1 MIHYQDHWAV
11 VTGASS
17 GLGRGLAARLAD
29 RGMSLVLTGRNET
42 RLNEAAHEIRLASP
56 RVKVETVPADLSTR
70 SGVSAL
76 LDRIGDR
83 PIEVLVNN
91 AGFGSYGPFAEAD
104 PDREADEIAVDVS
117 AVVRLARAF
126 LPGMLARGSGGILNV
141 ASAIAFQPA
150 PYQAVYAASKAFVLS
165 FSQALWAE
173 ARPAGVSITALCP
186 GPTRTG
192 FVGALGADVG
202 HTAIYR
208 RLAEPEPVI
217 EAGLRALDKGRAV
230 VIPGVRTKVIAAS
243 GRFMPREWL
252 NRVSARLLR
261 PVTPSRPPIEIRI
274 ETVIPAPTERVW
286 DLLTDVEKWPSW
298 WRACR
303 WVRVESPGSFR
314 WKAHPVVLRSTVIAA
329 DRPRSFAFVADGA
342 GVHAERRFTI
352 RPTPDGL
359 STVIVDHETQV
370 GPLPWL
376 GRVFLAPRLRAVNQA
391 MLRDL
396 ARAAAQRPAV
406 AA

>member
-1 MIHYQDHWAV
+1 MIHYQNRWAV

-17 GLGRGLAARLAD
+17 GLGRGLAARLAE

-42 RLNEAAHEIRLASP
+42 RLNDVAHEIRLASP
-56 RVKVETVPADLSTR
+56 RVRVETVPADLSTR

-76 LDRIGDR
+76 LDHVGDR
-83 PIEVLVNN
+83 PIEVLINN
-91 AGFGSYGPFAEAD
+91 AGFGSYGVFAQAD

-117 AVVRLARAF
+117 AVVALARAF

-173 ARPAGVSITALCP
+173 ARAAGVSVTALCP

-217 EAGLRALDKGRAV
+217 EAGLRGLDKGRAV
-230 VIPGVRTKVIAAS
+230 VIPGMRTKVIAA
-243 GRFMPREWL
+243 
-252 NRVSARLLR
+252 
-261 PVTPSRPPIEIRI
+261 IRS
-274 ETVIPAPTERVW
+274 V
-286 DLLTDVEKWPSW
+286 
-298 WRACR
+298 
-303 WVRVESPGSFR
+303 
-314 WKAHPVVLRSTVIAA
+314 
-329 DRPRSFAFVADGA
+329 
-342 GVHAERRFTI
+342 
-352 RPTPDGL
+352 
-359 STVIVDHETQV
+359 
-370 GPLPWL
+370 
-376 GRVFLAPRLRAVNQA
+376 
-391 MLRDL
+391 
-396 ARAAAQRPAV
+396 
-406 AA
+406 